1 MKMKVFIRNKNV
13 VFSKERRNA
22 GRASFQNRSIER
34 KKKDID
40 EDDDDDDDDNKDEEK
55 EKDEVDPTEENVSN
69 IRERRF
75 RDFASIEYN
84 EEIYMVN

>member
-1 MKMKVFIRNKNV
+1 MKMKVFIRNKNF

-22 GRASFQNRSIER
+22 ARASFQNRSIER
-34 KKKDID
+34 KKDIDD
-40 EDDDDDDDDNKDEEK
+40 EDDDDDDKDEEK
-55 EKDEVDPTEENVSN
+55 EKDEVDQTDENVSN